1 MSDYKIHDVDS
12 APEKSKPLLE
22 NSQKGFG
29 MIPNLHGVMAES
41 PATLDA
47 YQKLTGLFQQ
57 TSFTKTEQH
66 VIWLAINYTNNC
78 HYCMPAHT
86 GLAYMDGVEES
97 VVTALREGKPIAD
110 EKLEALRRFAVAMV
124 EKRGFVEDS
133 DVSAFHDAGYN
144 QQQVLEVILG
154 VAHKVLSNYT
164 NHVAQT
170 PVDEAFAKFAWD
182 KDAAA

>member
-41 PATLDA
+41 PAVLDA

-86 GLAYMDGVEES
+86 GLAYMDDVDES
-97 VVTALREGKPIAD
+97 IVGALRDGKPIPD
-110 EKLEALRRFAVAMV
+110 EKLEALRVFATAMV
-124 EKRGFVEDS
+124 GKRGVVSES
-133 DVSAFHDAGYN
+133 DVAAFHDAGYN
-144 QQQVLEVILG
+144 QQHVLEVILG
-154 VAHKVLSNYT
+154 VSHKVLSNYI

-170 PVDEAFAKFAWD
+170 PVDEAFSKFAWE
-182 KDAAA
+182 KDQAA